1 MKKLAYIA
9 GLLAVMATACSPDKL
24 NTMFA
29 DEGTGIRLT
38 PVCTEL
44 STKATIPGEDKYN
57 ENTIDRFLYFIY
69 SDAAGTALVT
79 SGESADGQSL
89 FLVLDE
95 YSSLTTPKKG
105 YVYVIANLPE
115 GTVLPETKTVAELKK
130 IALSSS
136 FYTGDAQEG
145 VVNPDNRFVMA
156 TESAQEF
163 TLVEHRA
170 VDVKAQLKRVAAK
183 IQLNIDAAKQV
194 TQMKTN
200 PDGTTKPVKEW
211 ESVINKMQV
220 YLLWAAKD
228 GTLQGTPLTYSEETK
243 GSYYSTPRYAMFSGG
258 TENSSIPDD
267 AINET
272 TKTYTEHEW
281 QGGALVPVEKTIPIY
296 QVESTPM
303 YSYPISWNQTD
314 AQAPFIKII
323 LPWMGTAINEDG
335 TRTPDSK
342 PTEFYYKIVLPDET
356 ALVSNTCYQI
366 SIDLAVLGSGADE
379 VPVEINGNY
388 YVVDWN
394 EAETMGG
401 EQTAGRYLKIAQ
413 TKFEMYGDQLEI
425 PLKSSHELEVY
436 GVSNEYRYFP
446 GDGETR
452 HLTQHATNYTGTNF
466 TLLPQD
472 LNTVVLKHEMDKDIN
487 EFATN
492 GSNAKDV
499 APITYKFKIRHADN
513 DDYTTEEITVVQYPS
528 IYIGQK
534 TGGNAFLNG
543 YFQYQSAAPN
553 GFSSLTARNYT
564 FTNTSGTTSYGPV
577 RGYRYDNGTGSG
589 SVNSQGY
596 GTINYDGGLPRN
608 LTLVTVSAFPGG
620 SAKYTS
626 TGDPEKEYIIGD
638 PRQSNKSW
646 NSLNDYLSGR
656 IGNND
661 YQDTPWGA
669 QTISKIKV
677 GSNTR
682 ENVIAP
688 AFLLSSR
695 WSRPGGTFPD
705 SREMAEQRCAAYQ
718 EAGYPAG
725 RWRLPT
731 EAEIYF
737 VYTLQTKG
745 LVDGLFSN
753 TGTQNY
759 GYYASSGRV
768 FDRFGVNGETS
779 YRTRFTPNP
788 ISGRDVSVRCVY
800 DYWYWEND
808 KVSENN
814 FTPKP

>member
-1 MKKLAYIA
+1 MKKLAYIV

-29 DEGTGIRLT
+29 DEGTGIRLA

-44 STKATIPGEDKYN
+44 STKATIPGDDTYK

-69 SDAAGTALVT
+69 SDADGTNLVT
-79 SGESADGQSL
+79 SGESANGEPL

-95 YSSLTTPKKG
+95 FSALTTPKKG

-130 IALSSS
+130 IALSAS
-136 FYTGDAQEG
+136 FYTGDAKEG

-170 VDVKAQLKRVAAK
+170 VEVPARLKRVAAK
-183 IQLNIDAAKQV
+183 IQLKIDAAKHV
-194 TQMKTN
+194 TQSKTN
-200 PDGTTKPVKEW
+200 PDGTTKPIKEW
-211 ESVINKMQV
+211 ESVINKLQV

-228 GTLQGTPLTYSEETK
+228 GTLQGTPLTYSEDTK
-243 GSYYSTPRYAMFSGG
+243 DSYYSTPRYAMFTGG
-258 TENSSIPDD
+258 TENSTVPAD
-267 AINET
+267 AITST
-272 TKTYTEHEW
+272 TKTYTEHMW
-281 QGGALVPVEKTIPIY
+281 QDGALVPVEKTIPIY
-296 QVESTPM
+296 RVESTPM
-303 YSYPISWNQTD
+303 YSYPISWRQTD

-356 ALVSNTCYQI
+356 SLVSNTCYQI

-379 VPVEINGNY
+379 VPVEVTGNY

-401 EQTAGRYLKIAQ
+401 EQTAGRYLKIGQ
-413 TKFEMYGDQLEI
+413 TKFEMYGDRLEI
-425 PLKSSHELEVY
+425 PIKSSHEMEVY
-436 GVSNEYRYFP
+436 GVNNEYHYFTGNGGTRSLP
-446 GDGETR
+446 ASDFSIVPDGLDKIV
-452 HLTQHATNYTGTNF
+452 LT
-466 TLLPQD
+466 
-472 LNTVVLKHEMDKDIN
+472 HEMVKDIN
-487 EFATN
+487 TFATD

-499 APITYKFKIRHADN
+499 APITYTFKIRHE
-513 DDYTTEEITVVQYPS
+513 DDHSYTTELITVVQYPS
-528 IYIGQK
+528 IYIGQEP
-534 TGGNAFLNG
+534 GGNAFLNG

-553 GFSSLTARNYT
+553 GFTGLTERN
-564 FTNTSGTTSYGPV
+564 FRFGSYSV
-577 RGYRYDNGTGSG
+577 SGYRCDNGTGSG

-626 TGDPEKEYIIGD
+626 PGDPEKEYIIGD

-646 NSLNDYLSGR
+646 NSLNNYVSGR
-656 IGNND
+656 RNNGD
-661 YQDTPWGA
+661 YNYTEWDD
-669 QTISKIKV
+669 ISKIKV

-695 WSRPGGTFPD
+695 WSRPGGTFPQ
-705 SREMAEQRCAAYQ
+705 SREVAEQRCAAYQ

-737 VYTLQTKG
+737 VYTLQNKG
-745 LVDGLFSN
+745 LVDLLFSS
-753 TGTQNY
+753 TGAENY

-768 FDRFGVNGETS
+768 FDYFT
-779 YRTRFTPNP
+779 RTDKTYQGRFTPNP
-788 ISGRDVSVRCVY
+788 VSGRSTSVRCVY